1 MPRDHAREAV
11 RKENG
16 GAAIPFFQE
25 TSQKLELC
33 AQGHLPL
40 RTQHNS
46 HGSGPRSSEASH
58 SLSADTWP
66 LNELP
71 DRGLGGFRRHVFLL
85 VLLWRLAV

>member
-1 MPRDHAREAV
+1 MPRDRAREAV

-25 TSQKLELC
+25 TSQKPEPC
-33 AQGHLPL
+33 AQGHFPL
-40 RTQHNS
+40 RTQHDS
-46 HGSGPRSSEASH
+46 HQSGPRSSEASR

-66 LNELP
+66 PNELP

-85 VLLWRLAV
+85 ILLWRLAV